1 VIDLGLGKPRMKG
14 EEYLINTTLHTATY
28 EMLQQR
34 FELLCFEQQLKK
46 IWQRDMVM

>member
-1 VIDLGLGKPRMKG
+1 VIDLGLGQPRLKG